1 MIYFITF
8 GSHNNYVDAAK
19 RLVKQAENLQIF
31 DKIIMYTLDDL
42 ILSNIFWKSHQNFI
56 QNNPRG
62 FGYWL
67 WKPYLIKKTID
78 QMQDNDILLYLDC
91 GCEIDVTEKEYFI
104 ECCEIVKK
112 DYIIGTLG
120 MTLVEESCKMDLLL
134 KLDMNQ
140 DKYLKTR
147 MHQAGANLIL
157 VCDKTRKLINEW
169 FELCCNYKLIDDSIS
184 TNKNLNE
191 FKEHRHDQSV
201 YCLLTKKYNI
211 YSETKLDAQCIKCS
225 RNRSGLTKIYS

>member
-1 MIYFITF
+1 MTF
-8 GSHNNYVDAAK
+8 GSHNNYIDAAK

-42 ILSNIFWKSHQNFI
+42 ISSNIFWKSHQDFI

-78 QMQDNDILLYLDC
+78 QMQDDDILLYLDG
-91 GCEIDVTEKEYFI
+91 GCEIDVKEKDYFL

-112 DYIIGTLG
+112 DYIVGTLG
-120 MTLVEESCKMDLLL
+120 KTNVEESCKMDLLL
-134 KLDMNQ
+134 KLDMNH

-157 VCDKTRKLINEW
+157 VCNKTRKLVDEW
-169 FELCCNYKLIDDSIS
+169 LELCYDYHLIDDSPSI
-184 TNKNLNE
+184 NKNLDE
-191 FKEHRHDQSV
+191 YKEHRHDQSV
-201 YCLLTKKYNI
+201 YCLLTKKYDI
-211 YSETKLDAQCIKCS
+211 YSDVNLEKYCIKYI
-225 RNRSGLTKIYS
+225 RNRSGLTKIYSY